1 MVISE
6 NKPPIGIFGGTFDPV
21 HFGHL
26 RPSLELCELLGMEQ
40 VRFIPSF
47 IPPHRDVPSTPA
59 RLRLEM
65 VRQAISSESRFVVD
79 EREIRRGGASYMVD
93 TLASLRLDF
102 SEHPLCL
109 FIGMDAFVQ
118 LHHWHQWQKM
128 LDYSHIV
135 VSQRPDSDDFFDPS
149 DWPVEIRLFYQQYK
163 TAERDELKSS
173 LHGKILFASV
183 TQLSISATDIR
194 DRLKNKQS
202 IRYLV
207 PDAVLNLIEYNHLYQ

>member
-1 MVISE
+1 MVISD
-6 NKPPIGIFGGTFDPV
+6 NKPPIGIFGGTFDPI

-118 LHHWHQWQKM
+118 MHHWHQWQKL

-135 VSQRPDSDDFFDPS
+135 VSQRPDSDFFDPS
-149 DWPVEIRLFYQQYK
+149 DWPLEIRLFYQQYK
-163 TAERDELKSS
+163 AAKRDELKSS
-173 LHGKILFASV
+173 LQGKILFVSV
-183 TQLSISATDIR
+183 TQLTISSTDIR
-194 DRLKNKQS
+194 VRLKNNLS

-207 PDAVLNLIEYNHLYQ
+207 PDAVLNLIEYHHLYQ